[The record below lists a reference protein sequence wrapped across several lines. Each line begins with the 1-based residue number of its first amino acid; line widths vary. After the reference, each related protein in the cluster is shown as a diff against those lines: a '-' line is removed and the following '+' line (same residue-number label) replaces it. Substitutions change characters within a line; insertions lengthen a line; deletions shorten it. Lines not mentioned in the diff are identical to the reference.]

1 MDWKQ
6 EAMEKLRQYGA
17 RQAALKDIPDDIAM
31 LEAQAQRI
39 RRGSFD
45 DTHVKS
51 GGAVAD
57 DQLINNIVRREE
69 LKIAMEQAQIWVSRV
84 ERGLSV
90 LDADEQLVLKMLY
103 IQPAKG
109 NIDRLCGELC
119 VEQATVY
126 RKRDKALRR
135 FTLALYG
142 CMET

>member
-51 GGAVAD
+51 GSAVAD

-69 LKIAMEQAQIWVSRV
+69 LIIAMEQAQIWVSRV